1 MAGNQIQEVPFAGK
15 WKKFLFR
22 DDGEEIIPEPAGNE
36 ATKKIWTSQIM
47 IPFSIKKNIHSFYGP
62 YPDTESVSKEVNDI
76 FPNYVTCGPRIFE
89 VTPYHFRYFKNAIK
103 LF

>member
-47 IPFSIKKNIHSFYGP
+47 KPFSIKKNIHSFYGP
-62 YPDTESVSKEVNDI
+62 YPDT
-76 FPNYVTCGPRIFE
+76 
-89 VTPYHFRYFKNAIK
+89 
-103 LF
+103 